1 MFVELIGE
9 EVTLKSDD
17 IFYYQHD
24 SRRLYIAITIVIS
37 ETLQFMFQNATQQ
50 RNGVLLWQL
59 TIHHLFGSTY
69 DDILEASD
77 RLRRWHIDPSKNL
90 KSELH
95 LLSQLIDRVNVT
107 SQQDMPESQILAII
121 NKEIIKDSREVLRII
136 DIER

>member
-9 EVTLKSDD
+9 EVTLNSDD

-59 TIHHLFGSTY
+59 TIHHLFASTY

>member
-69 DDILEASD
+69 DDIPEASD

>member
-9 EVTLKSDD
+9 EVTLNSDD

-24 SRRLYIAITIVIS
+24 SRRIYIAITIVIS

-59 TIHHLFGSTY
+59 TIHHLFASTY

-95 LLSQLIDRVNVT
+95 LLSPLIDRVNVT